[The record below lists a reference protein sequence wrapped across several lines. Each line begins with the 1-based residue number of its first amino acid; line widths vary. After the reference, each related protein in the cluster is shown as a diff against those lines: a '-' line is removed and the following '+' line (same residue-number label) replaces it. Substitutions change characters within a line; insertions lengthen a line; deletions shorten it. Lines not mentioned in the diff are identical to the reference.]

1 MRILLCAVIIAF
13 ANSVMAQT
21 QLSLE
26 NLDDFKPQ
34 AGNWQI
40 VGDVVMNRQV
50 DVHHK
55 QETVNDSKKKKKK
68 KGSEVEQLQAVTF
81 TPGTG
86 ILLNVNSKEK
96 KDKLITNWEHGDIEL
111 ELEVMMP
118 KGSNS
123 GIYLQ
128 GRYEVQLLDSWGVKS
143 PKFTDIGGIY
153 QSHGND
159 YSKKMIGI
167 PPTSNAAK
175 APGLWQK
182 MKIHFQ
188 APRFDDQGN
197 KIKNARFVS
206 VDLNGVRI
214 HTNADVTFPTGGPIS
229 SEEVAKG
236 PLVIQGDHGQVA
248 IRNITY
254 KLLEDSKVEMKD
266 LTYKSYNGAFKGI
279 EEFENEKPTKQ
290 GSASLIDVSL
300 AGDEDNYALIF
311 SGAFVIPE
319 TDDYTFSVGYTGGV
333 KFVLNNETVVEN
345 LSSSAQGNNSQTLK
359 LDPGTYPFTI
369 YNYKSAEWRAS
380 RLGLSLK
387 GNKSNRK
394 TFNQYDSYPEKPSS
408 VSPIFVDAE
417 KKPRLLR
424 AFVSF
429 EGKKK
434 LSHTIGVGSPNGLN
448 YVYDLN
454 SANLIGVWRGEFVN
468 ATPMWH
474 NRGNA
479 TFEPRGAVQWTFL
492 NQPLAELSSEQSPFP
507 DQADFADFKP
517 QGYVLDR
524 NTGLPVFKHTYKGVD
539 IENKVV
545 ADPSETYL
553 IHEVEFSEK
562 NLSNWYYKVAD
573 GKIRK
578 MADGSYAIND
588 QQYYVNVLSGQ
599 LPKIRTIDN
608 VQELILP
615 VDGSKIKY
623 EIIW

>member
-1 MRILLCAVIIAF
+1 MRILLCAVVIAF

-50 DVHHK
+50 DVHYK
-55 QETVNDSKKKKKK
+55 PEPTADSKKKKKK
-68 KGSEVEQLQAVTF
+68 KDVVEELQAVTF
-81 TPGTG
+81 TAGTG
-86 ILLNVNSKEK
+86 ILLNINNKEK
-96 KDKLITNWEHGDIEL
+96 KDKLITDWEHGDIEL

-128 GRYEVQLLDSWGVKS
+128 GRYEIQLLDSWGVKS

-167 PPTSNAAK
+167 PPTTNAAK

-188 APRFDDQGN
+188 APRFDAAGN
-197 KIKNARFVS
+197 KIKNAKFVS

-214 HTNADVTFPTGGPIS
+214 HTNADVTLPTGGPIS
-229 SEEVAKG
+229 GEEVAMG
-236 PLVIQGDHGQVA
+236 PLVIQGDHGPVA
-248 IRNITY
+248 IKNIKY
-254 KLLEDSKVEMKD
+254 KLLADSKVEMNG
-266 LTYKSYNGAFKGI
+266 LTFKSYHGEFKGI
-279 EEFENEKPTKQ
+279 EEFENEKPVKE
-290 GSASLIDVSL
+290 GSTSLIDVSL

-311 SGAFVIPE
+311 SGSLVIPE
-319 TDDYTFSVGYTGGV
+319 TDEYTFSVGYTGGV
-333 KFVLNNETVVEN
+333 KFVLNNETIVEN
-345 LSSSAQGNNSQTLK
+345 LSSSAQGNSSETLK
-359 LDPGTYPFTI
+359 LNSGTYPFTI

-380 RLGLSLK
+380 RLGLSIK
-387 GNKSNRK
+387 GNNSNKKS
-394 TFNQYDSYPEKPSS
+394 FHQYDSYPEKPSS
-408 VSPIFVDAE
+408 VSPIFVNAE
-417 KKPRLLR
+417 QKPRLLR

-429 EGKKK
+429 EGSKK
-434 LSHTIGVGSPNGLN
+434 LSHTIGVGTPDGLN

-454 SANLIGVWRGEFVN
+454 SANLIGVWRGDFVD

-492 NQPLAELSSEQSPFP
+492 NQPLAELSSEESPFP
-507 DQADFADFKP
+507 DKADFADFKP
-517 QGYVLDR
+517 KGYVLDKAS
-524 NTGLPVFKHTYKGVD
+524 GLPVFKHIYKGVE

-545 ADPSETYL
+545 ADASETYL
-553 IHEVEFSEK
+553 IHEVAFSQS

-573 GKIRK
+573 GNIRK
-578 MADGSYAIND
+578 MPDGSYAIND

-599 LPKIRTIDN
+599 VPKIRTIDN
-608 VQELILP
+608 VQELVLP